1 MAEPISITLRNT
13 ARSYL
18 EVIFHRKWLLIIPAI
33 FGTLIAWGYSYTI
46 TPMYKSTAVIEVE
59 EQAKENPYIQ
69 GFSKSTPISARMGS
83 ILQRVRSRS
92 MIEDIVKELNLNEN
106 TKSAFEY
113 SQLVNTLRENI
124 SVSISGGQLLQVSCS
139 YPEPV
144 ACQKVVNLLTRK
156 IIKENLEL
164 QDKETE
170 TGIEWLNKELEFYK
184 QKMLESEEKLQEFG
198 EKYAELM
205 PEELT
210 SQLYSLITY
219 EPSTSSGGQSVPP
232 PFPRDYL
239 RPLTESGQSMYNLRY
254 QNFSNQLLQ
263 QGIKFKELQKKK
275 ETLLKQLENEDEFI
289 LSQKVTETNP
299 VIRSLREELVQKQ
312 VQLARLK
319 VDSTEEHPMV
329 RRLSEEI
336 ENLQQTIQTGAS
348 MSIKE
353 QTTTLN
359 PIYQAARQELAEI
372 EQEIG
377 ALEESIEISK
387 TIAEAAFQRMKQI
400 PEKQKEL
407 ARLRRDNI
415 NYSGTYSQLLQ
426 QRETAYVTRR
436 LELEERGTK
445 FQILDNADVPIKPYS
460 PKRNLIVMAGFFI
473 GLVLGGG
480 IIVLAETTDHS
491 FEEPNQLRE
500 FLPVPMLGAT
510 SQILTPEEK
519 SFINAKKRLA
529 LLALMVAV
537 IFTVLTISIFMI
549 FGGIV

>member
-59 EQAKENPYIQ
+59 ERAKENPYIK
-69 GFSKSTPISARMGS
+69 GFSTSTPISARMGS

-92 MIEDIVKELNLNEN
+92 MIEDIIKELNLNEN
-106 TKSAFEY
+106 TKNEY
-113 SQLVNTLRENI
+113 EYRQLIDTLRENI
-124 SVSISGGQLLQVSCS
+124 SVTISNNQLLEVSCS
-139 YPEPV
+139 YPDPA

-170 TGIEWLNKELEFYK
+170 AGIEWLNKELDLYK
-184 QKMLESEEKLQEFG
+184 QKMTESEDKLQAFG

-210 SQLYSLITY
+210 NQLYSLVTY
-219 EPSTSSGGQSVPP
+219 EPTRSGSEPVPP
-232 PFPRDYL
+232 PFPQDYL
-239 RPLTESGQSMYNLRY
+239 RPITEGASSMYSLRY
-254 QNFSNQLLQ
+254 QNYSSALLQ
-263 QGIKFKELQKKK
+263 QGIQFKELQKKK
-275 ETLLKQLENEDEFI
+275 EALLKQLENEDEFV

-329 RRLSEEI
+329 KRLSEEI
-336 ENLQQTIQTGAS
+336 ENLQKTIQTGAS

-359 PIYQAARQELAEI
+359 PIYQAARAELAEI
-372 EQEIG
+372 EQNIG
-377 ALEESIEISK
+377 GLEESIEISK
-387 TIAEAAFQRMKQI
+387 TIAEAAFQRMKQL

-407 ARLRRDNI
+407 AQLRRDSI
-415 NYSGTYSQLLQ
+415 NYSGTYSRLLQ
-426 QRETAYVTRR
+426 ERETAYVTRR

-460 PKRNLIVMAGFFI
+460 PKRNLIVLAGFFF

-480 IIVLAETTDHS
+480 TIVLAETTDHS
-491 FEEPNQLRE
+491 FEESNQLRE

-529 LLALMVAV
+529 LLALMVV
-537 IFTVLTISIFMI
+537 IIFTILTISIFMI
-549 FGGIV
+549 FGGIA